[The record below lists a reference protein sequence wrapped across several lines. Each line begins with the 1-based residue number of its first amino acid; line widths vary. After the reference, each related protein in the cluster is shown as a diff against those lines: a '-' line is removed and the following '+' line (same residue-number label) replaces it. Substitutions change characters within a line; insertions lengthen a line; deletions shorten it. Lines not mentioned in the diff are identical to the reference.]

1 MATEAQRRANA
12 KYAKN
17 NVVRKNLA
25 FYPADKDILDWLST
39 KESMQGYI
47 KQLIR
52 EDMQRNS

>member
-1 MATEAQRRANA
+1 MPSDAQKRATA
-12 KYAKN
+12 KYKKQ
-17 NVVRKNLA
+17 NVTMKGIA
-25 FYPADKDILDWLST
+25 FYPTDKDLLDWLST